1 MTFNENYP
9 NSPPTVKFISKIF
22 HPNVYANG
30 ELCLD
35 ILQNRWS
42 PTYDVVAI
50 LTSVQSL
57 LNDPNPNR
65 SVRLASLRSSS
76 CRYAASHLWQKVLDA
91 DTMRSYLL
99 NYSPANAEAAQ
110 LYRENMKEYVRRVK
124 VSRIAGGV
132 SFEEVISPFEWEG
145 SWSMMFFCFSASS
158 AVDVWT
164 VLRPYLGHPISLTNH
179 LSIDHATSELDVASR
194 SQATV
199 EESWM
204 DPEDMK
210 SIADGADEDET
221 ETDAAGGG
229 GDEGMRAVWS
239 RW

>member
-65 SVRLASLRSSS
+65 SVRLACSCPVLLLVVVMQLSL
-76 CRYAASHLWQKVLDA
+76 K
-91 DTMRSYLL
+91 
-99 NYSPANAEAAQ
+99 
-110 LYRENMKEYVRRVK
+110 K
-124 VSRIAGGV
+124 G
-132 SFEEVISPFEWEG
+132 
-145 SWSMMFFCFSASS
+145 
-158 AVDVWT
+158 
-164 VLRPYLGHPISLTNH
+164 
-179 LSIDHATSELDVASR
+179 
-194 SQATV
+194 
-199 EESWM
+199 
-204 DPEDMK
+204 
-210 SIADGADEDET
+210 ET
-221 ETDAAGGG
+221 
-229 GDEGMRAVWS
+229 RC
-239 RW
+239 

>member
-1 MTFNENYP
+1 MAHINITADTPFEDGTFRLLMTFNENYP

-76 CRYAASHLWQKVLDA
+76 CRYAASHL
-91 DTMRSYLL
+91 
-99 NYSPANAEAAQ
+99 
-110 LYRENMKEYVRRVK
+110 
-124 VSRIAGGV
+124 
-132 SFEEVISPFEWEG
+132 
-145 SWSMMFFCFSASS
+145 
-158 AVDVWT
+158 
-164 VLRPYLGHPISLTNH
+164 
-179 LSIDHATSELDVASR
+179 
-194 SQATV
+194 
-199 EESWM
+199 
-204 DPEDMK
+204 
-210 SIADGADEDET
+210 
-221 ETDAAGGG
+221 
-229 GDEGMRAVWS
+229 
-239 RW
+239 